1 MEVKIDYEYQHAKR
15 FKRKYI
21 NFLPFVIF
29 EPSNFVTKRYLEE
42 NDKED
47 FDILNSKFI
56 KKNYPT
62 EKYILSASIYM
73 YIGFFLFLAFF
84 PYFYEH
90 VLGNDP
96 ISDFKKH
103 VWFGLGSIFLI
114 PAIYLFVKKQKSPN
128 KKHILFDRE
137 NTIITMPKR
146 NEREYFSL
154 PFTHLKATIRIE
166 VDGSYELD
174 FFNDPRIPLPWR
186 NEYLNMSLSNLFP
199 KASDYWYFYVW
210 YMDKN
215 RPLPPGS
222 AFDEFREADFERRK
236 TEGFPPPLFKSAMP
250 TPEATAEQ
258 QLVRE
263 AFWQDK
269 DYIAT
274 QDEAFFSFWKSK
286 PKNSKTLPKF
296 R

>member
-29 EPSNFVTKRYLEE
+29 EPSNSVTKRYLEE
-42 NDKED
+42 NED
-47 FDILNSKFI
+47 CFDILDSEFI
-56 KKNYPT
+56 KEDYPT
-62 EKYILSASIYM
+62 NKQTLNAVIYLNIGVFVFFTFLSFKDEYLFNEAPIEDVLKYIM
-73 YIGFFLFLAFF
+73 MTIGCLGLFAAL
-84 PYFYEH
+84 
-90 VLGNDP
+90 
-96 ISDFKKH
+96 
-103 VWFGLGSIFLI
+103 
-114 PAIYLFVKKQKSPN
+114 YLFWKKKRSPN

-166 VDGSYELD
+166 IDGSYELD
-174 FFNDPRIPLPWR
+174 FFNDPRIPLSWR

-199 KASDYWYFYVW
+199 NSSDYWYFYVW

-286 PKNSKTLPKF
+286 PKNK
-296 R
+296 

>member
-29 EPSNFVTKRYLEE
+29 EPSNPVTKRYLEE
-42 NDKED
+42 NEEC

-56 KKNYPT
+56 KEDYPVN
-62 EKYILSASIYM
+62 KLFFSASIYI
-73 YIGFFLFLAFF
+73 YLGLFFFLTVYPLCSE
-84 PYFYEH
+84 Y
-90 VLGNDP
+90 
-96 ISDFKKH
+96 
-103 VWFGLGSIFLI
+103 IFNTETTNTSFDYMLIGIGCLTLI
-114 PAIYLFVKKQKSPN
+114 PVFYLLWIKRKMPD

-166 VDGSYELD
+166 IDGSYELD

-199 KASDYWYFYVW
+199 NSSDYWYFYVW

-274 QDEAFFSFWKSK
+274 QDEAFFSLWKSK
-286 PKNSKTLPKF
+286 PKNK
-296 R
+296 